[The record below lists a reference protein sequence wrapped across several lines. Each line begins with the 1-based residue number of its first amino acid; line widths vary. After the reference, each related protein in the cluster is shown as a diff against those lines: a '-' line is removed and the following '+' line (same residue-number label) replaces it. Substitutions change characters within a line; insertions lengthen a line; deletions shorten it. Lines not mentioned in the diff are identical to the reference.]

1 MRLLLI
7 ALLLLI
13 TATATAAPDLS
24 QKVSLD
30 LERVALSTVLNTLA
44 SQYNLNMVI
53 SDDISGDV
61 SVRLNDVSLKLALE
75 AILLPN
81 KYNYFVK
88 DDVVIIKS
96 LDIST
101 IDEFASEVITLK
113 YSKPADVFAALESM
127 KSEEGTVTILGQGTT
142 EGSLTSENYSPNR
155 VFISDRHEI
164 VKRMKL
170 VVDAIDVEERMIS
183 ITVKIIESKLDNESK
198 LGLSWPTAITT
209 KLGKTDDGSS
219 TDVSTAED
227 ALSKNLN
234 HGGWS
239 WGTLSVAQLSTVLNL
254 LESSGNSKLVSDP
267 HITTLENHT
276 AEIKVSTVI
285 PIQTINRFTE
295 AAATQDIVTFY
306 DEEVGLTLKV
316 TPRINESGKITMLVE
331 PKVEDIIGYSG
342 TVENQ
347 KPITASRSIKTTI
360 TVDDGETAALGGL
373 LKDDIRTS
381 EQKVPVLGSIP
392 LLGNLFKS
400 KSEEKSKTDL
410 IILITPTIIK

>member
-1 MRLLLI
+1 MRLLILFLLLI
-7 ALLLLI
+7 AGS
-13 TATATAAPDLS
+13 ACAAPNLE

-30 LERVALSTVLNTLA
+30 LESVALATVLNTIA

-53 SDDISGDV
+53 SDDIDGDV
-61 SVRLNDVSLKLALE
+61 SVRLTDVSLKLALD

-88 DDVVIIKS
+88 DEVVIIKA
-96 LDIST
+96 LDVST
-101 IDEFASEVITLK
+101 IDEFTSEVITLK
-113 YSKPADVFAALESM
+113 YATPGDVVAALTSIKTES
-127 KSEEGTVTILGQGTT
+127 GTVSVLGNNTT
-142 EGSLTSENYSPNR
+142 EGSATNEDYTPNR
-155 VFISDRHEI
+155 IFVSDRIEV
-164 VKRMKL
+164 VKRMKT
-170 VVDAIDVEERMIS
+170 VVDAIDIEERMLS

-198 LGLSWPTAITT
+198 LGLSWPTAVTAKI
-209 KLGKTDDGSS
+209 GKTDNGTS

-234 HGGWS
+234 QGGWT

-254 LESSGNSKLVSDP
+254 LESNGNSKLISDP

-276 AEIKVSTVI
+276 AEIKVNTVI

-316 TPRINESGKITMLVE
+316 TPRINENGKITMMVE
-331 PKVEDIIGYSG
+331 PTVEDIIGYSG

-360 TVDDGETAALGGL
+360 TVNDGETAALGGL